1 MKAKPE
7 ESKGD
12 TMKRFL
18 LRLGGLVLITA
29 GASGLVFS
37 LVALAFVARA
47 QAGATTAILARIDLA
62 SQMLDATAEGLLV
75 VSASLTK
82 TQTTLDL
89 LETTTEGVAK
99 TLGENKPLIDRLAT
113 LAGEDLPASIT
124 ATQRSLAGVEAS
136 AKVVDDTL
144 AGLNSLPF
152 ISTLVYAPQVP
163 LHTSL
168 AEVSAS
174 LGTLSASFQQM
185 QANLNTTGANLERV
199 KTDIEAVARNIGAMD
214 ASLRDAQGVVSR
226 YQSVVASLQADMRTL
241 RGELPD
247 WLNRVAWGIALIL
260 IWLGVAQIG
269 LLSQGLEMLGRSR
282 REA

>member
-1 MKAKPE
+1 
-7 ESKGD
+7 
-12 TMKRFL
+12 MKRFL
-18 LRLGGLVLITA
+18 LRFGGLALITA

-37 LVALAFVARA
+37 LVALALVARVKE
-47 QAGATTAILARIDLA
+47 GATTAILARIDLA
-62 SQMLDATAEGLLV
+62 NQALDATAEGLLV

-99 TLGENKPLIDRLAT
+99 TLGENKPFIDGLAS
-113 LAGEDLPASIT
+113 LVGEDLPASIT
-124 ATQRSLAGVEAS
+124 ATQQSLAGVEAS

-144 AGLNSLPF
+144 AGLSSLPL
-152 ISTLVYAPQVP
+152 IGTLVYAPQVP

-168 AEVSAS
+168 AEVSDS
-174 LGTLSASFQQM
+174 LDTLSASFRQM

-199 KTDIEAVARNIGAMD
+199 KADIEAVAHNIGAMD

-241 RGELPD
+241 RGELPG
-247 WLNRVAWGIALIL
+247 WLNLAAWGIALIL
-260 IWLGVAQIG
+260 VWLGVAQIG

-282 REA
+282 REE